1 LRKSALPAVVEAGH
15 ALGIADRAIEMERQ
29 DDTLAIGRGLVEHRS
44 PAAQQQ
50 GARIAKPAHAAHG
63 PVVMIERAV
72 FLHQDNHMLDI
83 PDRARAAIGR
93 KAERAGNGR
102 RHRAGCRRASHGLK
116 KSATRRQVLHACFRN
131 KKTFKPP
138 LWRASFKA

>member
-1 LRKSALPAVVEAGH
+1 
-15 ALGIADRAIEMERQ
+15 
-29 DDTLAIGRGLVEHRS
+29 
-44 PAAQQQ
+44 
-50 GARIAKPAHAAHG
+50 
-63 PVVMIERAV
+63 MIERAV

-93 KAERAGNGR
+93 KAERAGDGW